1 MMGILRYKLQI
12 LGCTCGFGA
21 VNCENLQSVSMPML
35 NLKRA
40 AQPRLRDFLGR
51 KKRNEQFGH
60 GNQADIDFQMAMLGE
75 KGKKKQREC
84 EKIKFPEHNWVE
96 LFKVALPNSEKS
108 KKGLDLRK
116 IEKDEY
122 SADAGMNIEN
132 GGDCS
137 QHSFS
142 NKLKTPPGVLNRGFS
157 PKLTVPSTRWRF

>member
-12 LGCTCGFGA
+12 LWCTCGFGA
-21 VNCENLQSVSMPML
+21 VNCENLQSVSVPML

-51 KKRNEQFGH
+51 KKETNNLG
-60 GNQADIDFQMAMLGE
+60 MATRPTLIFKWPCWVKKE
-75 KGKKKQREC
+75 KKQREC
-84 EKIKFPEHNWVE
+84 EKIKSPEHNWVE
-96 LFKVALPNSEKS
+96 LFKVALPNSEES
-108 KKGLDLRK
+108 KKGLDHRK
-116 IEKDEY
+116 IEKNEY

>member
-1 MMGILRYKLQI
+1 
-12 LGCTCGFGA
+12 
-21 VNCENLQSVSMPML
+21 
-35 NLKRA
+35 
-40 AQPRLRDFLGR
+40 
-51 KKRNEQFGH
+51 
-60 GNQADIDFQMAMLGE
+60 MAMLGE

>member
-12 LGCTCGFGA
+12 LGCTCGFAA

-75 KGKKKQREC
+75 KGKK
-84 EKIKFPEHNWVE
+84 
-96 LFKVALPNSEKS
+96 NSANA
-108 KKGLDLRK
+108 KK
-116 IEKDEY
+116 
-122 SADAGMNIEN
+122 
-132 GGDCS
+132 
-137 QHSFS
+137 
-142 NKLKTPPGVLNRGFS
+142 
-157 PKLTVPSTRWRF
+157 